1 MPRPSVGDII
11 HLSDLLPLFDL
22 LDNNTSKG
30 YIGQIIAF
38 YGTTPPTHTLLC
50 DGSEIS
56 RTTYSELFNVI
67 GTSEGEGDGSTTF
80 NLPDLRDRWIKYSG
94 TENNVGEK
102 IAEGLPNITGS
113 LQTGHSLALFLGTAS
128 SGAFRVNTSLSGGSV
143 SGSVWTYYKGFTF
156 NASLS
161 NSIYGASTHVTPKSI
176 ALLPCII
183 YE

>member
-1 MPRPSVGDII
+1 MPNIGDII
-11 HLSDLLPLFDL
+11 RADDLDHI
-22 LDNNTSKG
+22 
-30 YIGQIIAF
+30 IGQIIAF
-38 YGTTPPTHTLLC
+38 YGTTPPPHTLLC

-67 GTSEGEGDGSTTF
+67 GTREGEGDGATTF

-113 LQTGHSLALFLGTAS
+113 FYLWGKPG
-128 SGAFRVNTSLSGGSV
+128 SGCFYVAEQFQFIRPGSQGGYENNR
-143 SGSVWTYYKGFTF
+143 GWCGFD
-156 NASLS
+156 ASLS
-161 NSIYGASTHVTPKSI
+161 NPIYGTSNQVTPKSV
-176 ALLPCII
+176 ALLPCIV